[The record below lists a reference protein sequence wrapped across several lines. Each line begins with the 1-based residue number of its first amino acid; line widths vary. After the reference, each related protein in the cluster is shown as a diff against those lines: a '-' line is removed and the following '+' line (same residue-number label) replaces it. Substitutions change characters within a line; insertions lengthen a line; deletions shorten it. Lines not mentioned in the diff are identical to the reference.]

1 MDCNFNTE
9 LKRLRKSKGIT
20 QEQLADKVGVSPQAV
35 SKWEISSY
43 PDAQL
48 LPAIADAL
56 GVTIDELY
64 GRGKEEINIYD
75 RVMES
80 LKAIPEFNDSLPVCF
95 EICRAMIMGTIGC
108 SKHIPLE
115 EMVYN
120 AEDWE
125 QHSEITKEKGIFQAR
140 LNGNLQYFLFMPE
153 PEKGYDKILSYDEKA
168 VELFEFL
175 GTPDALRAMYYV
187 AGRKTTMF
195 FNDKTLACELGIKPE
210 QARKIIQGMLK
221 FKFIWEA
228 DFNAGDENEKI
239 YQYLSGC
246 NFVSFLTFT
255 RTLLNR
261 PYSFNYQTNSRDEPF
276 FKNDTYKN
284 TNQNKE

>member
-56 GVTIDELY
+56 DVTIDELY

-80 LKAIPEFNDSLPVCF
+80 LKAIPEFDDRTSVCF
-95 EICRAMIMGTIGC
+95 EICRAMIMGIMGR

-125 QHSEITKEKGIFQAR
+125 QHSEVTNKKSIFQAR

-210 QARKIIQGMLK
+210 RAREIIQGMLK

-228 DFNAGDENEKI
+228 DFNAGNENEKI

-284 TNQNKE
+284 INQNKE

>member
-1 MDCNFNTE
+1 MECNFNTE

-56 GVTIDELY
+56 DVTIDELY

-153 PEKGYDKILSYDEKA
+153 PEKGYDKILYYDEKA

-195 FNDKTLACELGIKPE
+195 FNDKTLACELGINPE
-210 QARKIIQGMLK
+210 RAREIIQGMLK

-228 DFNAGDENEKI
+228 DFNAGNENEKI

-284 TNQNKE
+284 INQNKE

>member
-1 MDCNFNTE
+1 MECNFNTE

-56 GVTIDELY
+56 DVTIDELY

-80 LKAIPEFNDSLPVCF
+80 LKAIPEFDDRLPVCF
-95 EICRAMIMGTIGC
+95 EICRAMIMGVMGC

-125 QHSEITKEKGIFQAR
+125 QHSEITNEKSIFQAR

-153 PEKGYDKILSYDEKA
+153 PECGYDKILAYNEKM

-210 QARKIIQGMLK
+210 RAREIIQGMLK

-228 DFNAGDENEKI
+228 DFNAGNENEKI

-261 PYSFNYQTNSRDEPF
+261 PYSYNYQTGSRSEPYL
-276 FKNDTYKN
+276 KNDTYKN
-284 TNQNKE
+284 INQNKK

>member
-1 MDCNFNTE
+1 MECNFNTE

-56 GVTIDELY
+56 DVTIDELY

-80 LKAIPEFNDSLPVCF
+80 LKAIPEFDDRTSVCF
-95 EICRAMIMGTIGC
+95 EICRAMIMGIMGC

-125 QHSEITKEKGIFQAR
+125 QHSEVTNKKSIFQAR

-175 GTPDALRAMYYV
+175 STPDALRAMYYV

-210 QARKIIQGMLK
+210 QAREIIQGMLK

-228 DFNAGDENEKI
+228 DFNAGNENEKI

-284 TNQNKE
+284 INQNKK